1 MMSNSQSQRREKP
14 SQAIFPDYPLFNTYK
29 LLQINMSDAG
39 DNGSVGT
46 SGRGSSN
53 PSNAASGS
61 KAGDLEGA
69 QQLKKTVSRSRG
81 HILHA
86 RSQSLG
92 LPEQQF
98 QQFQQAGAGGVGG
111 VGGAGAGGS
120 GAAGEDGA
128 EQGVFISLVST
139 AYSPGYP
146 EVGHAITAIALT
158 TSQKGDN
165 LLIRYV
171 GESNVPSVQQIPWS
185 KDFGNKI
192 VGLAFDPSAQWLLA
206 ASADGVLCIL
216 PAYFLC
222 NKKVALAGAGA
233 GAAMMSAGSTL
244 STNKPHILRAKRLQG
259 NVSACAWWKPSAKA
273 NEYGIL
279 GTAGGQIVFINLI
292 TGEEVYS
299 LKVRSAVTSLSIVDD
314 RHGYK
319 VNKNKNKHTYIS
331 FNISFFYI
339 INIFIL
345 FSNYL
350 LFIIFF
356 YSTSS

>member
-14 SQAIFPDYPLFNTYK
+14 SQVIFPDYPLFNTYK
-29 LLQINMSDAG
+29 LLQINMSDARRDIG
-39 DNGSVGT
+39 SASISGNGGSSATNGS
-46 SGRGSSN
+46 GSTGGMN
-53 PSNAASGS
+53 
-61 KAGDLEGA
+61 KAGDLDGA
-69 QQLKKTVSRSRG
+69 HLKKSVSRSRG
-81 HILHA
+81 HILHS
-86 RSQSLG
+86 RSPSLG
-92 LPEQQF
+92 LSEQQF
-98 QQFQQAGAGGVGG
+98 QLQQQQQQQQAGGA
-111 VGGAGAGGS
+111 GGAGS
-120 GAAGEDGA
+120 GAGEDVT

-192 VGLAFDPSAQWLLA
+192 VALSFDPSAQWLLA

-233 GAAMMSAGSTL
+233 AAMMSAGAAGSTL
-244 STNKPHILRAKRLQG
+244 STNKPHIIRAKKLQG

-273 NEYGIL
+273 SEYGIV
-279 GTAGGQIVFINLI
+279 GTTGGQVVFINLI

-299 LKVRSAVTSLSIVDD
+299 LKIRSAVTGLNIVDD

-319 VNKNKNKHTYIS
+319 VNKKT
-331 FNISFFYI
+331 
-339 INIFIL
+339 
-345 FSNYL
+345 
-350 LFIIFF
+350 
-356 YSTSS
+356 

>member
-192 VGLAFDPSAQWLLA
+192 VALSFDPSAQWLLA

-233 GAAMMSAGSTL
+233 AAMMSAGAAGSTL
-244 STNKPHILRAKRLQG
+244 STNKPHIIRAKKLQG

-273 NEYGIL
+273 SEYGIV
-279 GTAGGQIVFINLI
+279 GTTGGQVVFINLI
-292 TGEEVYS
+292 SGEEVYS
-299 LKVRSAVTSLSIVDD
+299 LKIRSAVTGLNIVDD

-319 VNKNKNKHTYIS
+319 VNKKHKSHTQ
-331 FNISFFYI
+331 NII
-339 INIFIL
+339 IFII
-345 FSNYL
+345 
-350 LFIIFF
+350 LFI
-356 YSTSS
+356 TVPPHKHG